1 MGDYFNSFSRS
12 WNSNKRY
19 PISDVSMI
27 FMAGFLGVALIYG
40 GFVIMND
47 EGIFESLYPEGFQVT
62 VTPPTGLVLT
72 NASMKTIRKK
82 SSLNL
87 YLSYAMI
94 LGGLGILIFYV
105 GRKLLF

>member
-1 MGDYFNSFSRS
+1 MADYYNSLSRG
-12 WNSNKRY
+12 WNSSKRY

-27 FMAGFLGVALIYG
+27 FMFGFLAVALIYG
-40 GFVIMND
+40 GVTIMND
-47 EGIFESLYPEGFQVT
+47 EGIFEALYPEAFQVT

-72 NASMKTIRKK
+72 NTSMKTIRKK

-94 LGGLGILIFYV
+94 LAGVAILIFYV
-105 GRKLLF
+105 GHKLLF